1 MQNFPSLLSNAD
13 ASAKKARKYGEKQ
26 AQGADPGKKF
36 PADGAL
42 AR

>member
-13 ASAKKARKYGEKQ
+13 ASAEKACKYREV
-26 AQGADPGKKF
+26 QGFVAMAGKNI
-36 PADGAL
+36 PRGTGL